1 MNVMHVLDVIGEVG
15 YWVVIITVFLAL
27 LAVLKSMRG

>member
-15 YWVVIITVFLAL
+15 YWFVILAVFLAL
-27 LAVLKSMRG
+27 LAVLKSLRG